1 MRKYCQLSRVI
12 AWISI
17 FHRYPTT
24 KRCLPMPTNRSVPG
38 HLPDEEALF
47 SLMGLYYDELF
58 RYGVKFTADVE
69 ETKDALNQFFIHFWD
84 NRDKLKKVENLKGYL
99 FVSYK
104 RWLIVH
110 LQKLQKNRSF
120 FLSESLAN
128 ELSEQPYEDYLV
140 KQIRDEELG
149 LVLKDAIKTLPQ
161 RQRQL
166 LQMRFYEHMGFEEI
180 AQRTSLSIR
189 TVYNKLHEA
198 IKKLRTHKGIEKLR

>member
-1 MRKYCQLSRVI
+1 MD
-12 AWISI
+12 
-17 FHRYPTT
+17 
-24 KRCLPMPTNRSVPG
+24 TNRSTHDHP
-38 HLPDEEALF
+38 PDEEIFF
-47 SLMGLYYDELF
+47 SLMGNYYDELF
-58 RYGVKFTADVE
+58 RYGVKFTANVE

-84 NRDKLKKVENLKGYL
+84 NRDKLGKVENLKGYL

-110 LQKLQKNRSF
+110 LQKIQKNRPV
-120 FLSESLAN
+120 FLSESLEN
-128 ELSEQPYEDYLV
+128 CGISEHSYEDYLE
-140 KQIRDEELG
+140 KQIRDEELCA
-149 LVLKDAIKTLPQ
+149 VLKDAIGSLPP

-180 AQRTSLSIR
+180 AQKTSLTIR

>member
-1 MRKYCQLSRVI
+1 MLLFFFNYCLSMD
-12 AWISI
+12 ANK
-17 FHRYPTT
+17 P
-24 KRCLPMPTNRSVPG
+24 VPG
-38 HLPDEEALF
+38 HSPNEELLF
-47 SLMGLYYDELF
+47 SLMSAYYNELF

-84 NRDKLKKVENLKGYL
+84 NRDKLEKVENLKAYL

-110 LQKLQKNRSF
+110 LRKLQKTRSL
-120 FLSESLAN
+120 FLSENLLST
-128 ELSEQPYEDYLV
+128 ELSTYSYEEYLE
-140 KQIRDEELG
+140 KQIRNEDLARVMKE
-149 LVLKDAIKTLPQ
+149 AINSLPP

-166 LQMRFYEHMGFEEI
+166 LQMRFYEHMDFEEI
-180 AQRTSLSIR
+180 AQKTSLTIR

>member
-1 MRKYCQLSRVI
+1 MNTSKPLSD
-12 AWISI
+12 
-17 FHRYPTT
+17 
-24 KRCLPMPTNRSVPG
+24 
-38 HLPDEEALF
+38 HLPGEEALF

-84 NRDKLKKVENLKGYL
+84 NRDKLEKVENLKGYL

-110 LQKLQKNRSF
+110 LQKLQKLRPLY
-120 FLSESLAN
+120 LSENLAN
-128 ELSEQPYEDYLV
+128 ELSEQSYEDFLV
-140 KQIRDEELG
+140 KQIRDEELS
-149 LVLKDAIKTLPQ
+149 LVLKDAIKALPP

-180 AQRTSLSIR
+180 GQRTSLTVR

-198 IKKLRTHKGIEKLR
+198 IKKLRSNKRIDKFR